1 MHPKITQVY
10 DQGPAPKKL
19 VFFAVFYIQDRA
31 MESFETQ
38 TMEYHETKKNGLT
51 RITRSGF
58 WPVALSIQEFQE
70 TGFGRHFF
78 FRFRHQ
84 ARSNPS
90 KVNYLPF

>member
-1 MHPKITQVY
+1 MHPKMTQVY

-19 VFFAVFYIQDRA
+19 VLFAVFYIQDRA
-31 MESFETQ
+31 KDSFETQ
-38 TMEYHETKKNGLT
+38 TMEYHETKQNGST
-51 RITRSGF
+51 RITRCGF
-58 WPVALSIQEFQE
+58 WPVALPIQEFQE

-90 KVNYLPF
+90 KVNYFPF